1 MKKKLLAVLFLS
13 CGIFLGTQTI
23 KSVNASEIVS
33 TSETSENTFE
43 NSDIQVEEEI
53 TSETTESTIEEEFDI
68 GEWLSSIFT
77 KEFIANLGSIGV
89 SLLAVLKVAKD
100 NKILGSQKITTP
112 KEIAEMVKEELSKQ
126 EYSNF
131 ENYVEPLKDLVNTSI
146 ASSKTLAKIISLTI
160 ENTPQ
165 SRLAILELIESL
177 GVVDKKVI
185 EENKEKITEE
195 VKAKEEKKN
204 EAIKEL
210 DEISSEGRY

>member
-1 MKKKLLAVLFLS
+1 MKKKLLLTLLLGS
-13 CGIFLGTQTI
+13 GLFLGTSSI
-23 KSVNASEIVS
+23 KIVRANELIS
-33 TSETSENTFE
+33 SSETSQILTEN
-43 NSDIQVEEEI
+43 DIV
-53 TSETTESTIEEEFDI
+53 SNEEEFDI
-68 GEWLSSIFT
+68 GEWLSNIFT

-112 KEIAEMVKEELSKQ
+112 KEIAEMVKQELEKQ

-131 ENYVEPLKDLVNTSI
+131 ENYVEPLKELVNTSI
-146 ASSKTLAKIISLTI
+146 NSSKTLAKIISLTI

-177 GVVDKKVI
+177 GAVDKEVI
-185 EENKEKITEE
+185 EASKEKINEE
-195 VKAKEEKKN
+195 VVKQEEKKA
-204 EAIKEL
+204 ETIKEL